1 MVKRK
6 KSKGKKSKRESTV
19 EELVTM
25 ATVEDDEGAVIPTRP
40 KKKSSSDQALEK
52 FALATVAKKID
63 GLRAEFAT
71 LKTFVPTATSQE
83 AFDRNKDCNRYNN
96 IICYDHTRVVLKF
109 NVPPDR
115 DYIHANYVRTS
126 LCNLPNNFICT
137 QGPMDS
143 TVNDF
148 WRLVWQEKPKTIVM
162 LCKVIECGK
171 QKCSQYFPLNQG
183 ETKQYGKIIVKNV
196 RKTSSPSEKVFEA
209 IQMNINVK
217 GNPAIVLTL
226 FKWLDWPDF
235 GVPTSGMG
243 MLRILRQIRD
253 QPRSTAIIHCSAG
266 VGRSGTII
274 ACEICLKILLEGK
287 DLNVLDVIKELRTQ
301 RAGAVQTE
309 GQYVYLH
316 RTLCEYIN
324 AKKIAKE
331 KIAEF
336 FTSYLAYASSCKG
349 E

>member
-1 MVKRK
+1 
-6 KSKGKKSKRESTV
+6 
-19 EELVTM
+19 M
-25 ATVEDDEGAVIPTRP
+25 ATVEDDEGAVILTRP
-40 KKKSSSDQALEK
+40 KKKSGPDQALEK

-71 LKTFVPTATSQE
+71 LKTFVPTAISQA

-96 IICYDHTRVVLKF
+96 IICYDHTRVVLRF

-196 RKTSSPSEKVFEA
+196 RKTSSPSEK
-209 IQMNINVK
+209 
-217 GNPAIVLTL
+217 
-226 FKWLDWPDF
+226 
-235 GVPTSGMG
+235 
-243 MLRILRQIRD
+243 
-253 QPRSTAIIHCSAG
+253 
-266 VGRSGTII
+266 
-274 ACEICLKILLEGK
+274 
-287 DLNVLDVIKELRTQ
+287 
-301 RAGAVQTE
+301 
-309 GQYVYLH
+309 
-316 RTLCEYIN
+316 
-324 AKKIAKE
+324 
-331 KIAEF
+331 
-336 FTSYLAYASSCKG
+336 
-349 E
+349 

>member
-1 MVKRK
+1 
-6 KSKGKKSKRESTV
+6 
-19 EELVTM
+19 
-25 ATVEDDEGAVIPTRP
+25 
-40 KKKSSSDQALEK
+40 
-52 FALATVAKKID
+52 
-63 GLRAEFAT
+63 
-71 LKTFVPTATSQE
+71 
-83 AFDRNKDCNRYNN
+83 
-96 IICYDHTRVVLKF
+96 
-109 NVPPDR
+109 
-115 DYIHANYVRTS
+115 
-126 LCNLPNNFICT
+126 
-137 QGPMDS
+137 
-143 TVNDF
+143 
-148 WRLVWQEKPKTIVM
+148 
-162 LCKVIECGK
+162 
-171 QKCSQYFPLNQG
+171 
-183 ETKQYGKIIVKNV
+183 
-196 RKTSSPSEKVFEA
+196 
-209 IQMNINVK
+209 
-217 GNPAIVLTL
+217 
-226 FKWLDWPDF
+226 
-235 GVPTSGMG
+235 

-287 DLNVLDVIKELRTQ
+287 DLNVLDVIKEIRTQ

>member
-1 MVKRK
+1 
-6 KSKGKKSKRESTV
+6 
-19 EELVTM
+19 M
-25 ATVEDDEGAVIPTRP
+25 ATVEEDEGAVVMTRP
-40 KKKSSSDQALEK
+40 KKKLSPDQALEK

-71 LKTFVPTATSQE
+71 LKTFVPKITSRA
-83 AFDRNKDCNRYNN
+83 AFDRNMNCNRYNN
-96 IICYDHTRVVLKF
+96 IVCYDHTRVVLKF
-109 NVPPDR
+109 NVPPDN

-162 LCKVIECGK
+162 LCKVMESGK

-183 ETKQYGKIIVKNV
+183 ETKKYGMITVKNV
-196 RKTSSPSEKVFEA
+196 RKTSSPSEKVFES
-209 IQMNINVK
+209 IEMNVSIT
-217 GNPAIVLTL
+217 GNTAVVLTL

-253 QPRSTAIIHCSAG
+253 QPHSTAIIHCSAG
-266 VGRSGTII
+266 VGRTGTIV

-287 DLNVLDVIKELRTQ
+287 DLNVLEVIKEMRGQ

-324 AKKIAKE
+324 AKKIAKD

-336 FTSYLAYASSCKG
+336 FTAYLAYASSCKG